1 MSTKPASAA
10 CVDKIHLQAEWAEAT
25 NAYAQAVKSLT
36 NEMGRLPRDMYQK
49 LRDEVEAAR
58 RLSEKL
64 RHDFEMH
71 TLSHGC

>member
-1 MSTKPASAA
+1 MSTKPAPAA
-10 CVDKIHLQAEWAEAT
+10 CVAKIRLQAEWAKAT
-25 NAYAQAVKSLT
+25 DAYAQAVKSLT
-36 NEMGRLPRDMYQK
+36 NEMGKLPRDMYEK